1 MGAADGVG
9 TGVGVGVGMG
19 VGTGVGDG
27 VGVGC
32 GPRDSTMSTWDPFA
46 TPTPSAGL
54 ELMTVP

>member
-1 MGAADGVG
+1 VGAADGVG

-32 GPRDSTMSTWDPFA
+32 GPRDSTMSTCVPFF
-46 TPTPSAGL
+46 TDTPSAGL
-54 ELMTVP
+54 ELITVP

>member
-1 MGAADGVG
+1 MGAADEVG
-9 TGVGVGVGMG
+9 TGVGVG

-46 TPTPSAGL
+46 TATPSAGL